1 MQMTTLGR
9 GGPVVSRAGL
19 GLMGMSGVYGQAD
32 DQESI
37 ATIRAAADAGI
48 TLLDTGDFYG
58 MGHNELLLRDALR
71 GRISR
76 ESVFIQVKFGGQ
88 RDPSGAFIGQD
99 ASPGMVKT
107 SLAYTLT
114 RLGTD
119 YVDLYQPARLDS
131 RVPIEDTVG
140 AIAEMVQAGYVR
152 HIGLSEMGADTIRRA
167 HAVHPIA
174 ALQIE
179 YSLMSRGI
187 EAQILPTVRELG
199 ISVTA
204 YGILSRGLLS
214 SGTAR
219 LAPGDPRTR
228 FPRFTDENHA
238 RNLELLA
245 ALEAIAAEKGATAAQ
260 LAIAW
265 VASRGEDIIPLIGT
279 KRRGRLAEA
288 LSALDLTLS
297 GDDLAAIEAAVPARR
312 GRGRPVRA
320 GRADRAGQRALT
332 RPDLASVPPFP
343 VLDRKLAGGQRLA
356 RRLWVQQPVQARRY
370 GAADQWRDDE
380 QPYLAQGAPADDEG
394 GTEAASRVHRRARDR
409 DSDEM
414 DNHERKTDDD
424 ASGGGVRGLACGAK
438 NGEDEK
444 GGHDHLDQERTSRVD
459 VDMARGTPAIRP
471 QARL

>member
-1 MQMTTLGR
+1 MVHSIFPKARFFPSLHGAERTTNTPPSHRARGYQGAAPRIERMETTTLGR

-19 GLMGMSGVYGQAD
+19 GLMGMSGIYGQAD
-32 DQESI
+32 DQESL
-37 ATIRAAADAGI
+37 ATIHAALDAGI

-71 GRISR
+71 RGVRR

-88 RDPSGAFIGQD
+88 RDPSGAFVGHD
-99 ASPGMVKT
+99 ASPAMAKS

-119 YVDLYQPARLDS
+119 YVDLYQPARLDPQ
-131 RVPIEDTVG
+131 VPIEDTVG

-152 HIGLSEMGADTIRRA
+152 HIGLSEVGADTIRRA

-187 EAQILPTVRELG
+187 EAEILPAVRELG

-219 LAPGDPRTR
+219 LAPDDPRTR
-228 FPRFTDENHA
+228 FPRFSGENHA

-245 ALEAIAAEKGATAAQ
+245 ALEAIADQHGVTAAQ

-265 VASRGEDIIPLIGT
+265 VASRGGDIIPLIGT
-279 KRRGRLAEA
+279 KRRDRLAEA
-288 LSALDLTLS
+288 LKALDLTLS
-297 GDDLAAIEAAVPARR
+297 ADDLAAVEAAVPAAA
-312 GRGRPVRA
+312 VA
-320 GRADRAGQRALT
+320 GDR
-332 RPDLASVPPFP
+332 
-343 VLDRKLAGGQRLA
+343 
-356 RRLWVQQPVQARRY
+356 Y
-370 GAADQWRDDE
+370 
-380 QPYLAQGAPADDEG
+380 
-394 GTEAASRVHRRARDR
+394 
-409 DSDEM
+409 
-414 DNHERKTDDD
+414 
-424 ASGGGVRGLACGAK
+424 
-438 NGEDEK
+438 
-444 GGHDHLDQERTSRVD
+444 
-459 VDMARGTPAIRP
+459 TPAQVTALDSEQSSRP
-471 QARL
+471 

>member
-1 MQMTTLGR
+1 METTTLGR

-19 GLMGMSGVYGQAD
+19 GLMGMSGTYGQAD

-37 ATIRAAADAGI
+37 ATIHAALDAGI

-58 MGHNELLLRDALR
+58 MGHNELLLRHALR
-71 GRISR
+71 GIPRD
-76 ESVFIQVKFGGQ
+76 SVFIQVKFGGQ
-88 RDPSGAFIGQD
+88 RDPSGAFIGHD
-99 ASPGMVKT
+99 ARPAAVKN

-119 YVDLYQPARLDS
+119 YVDLYQPARLDP

-140 AIAEMVQAGYVR
+140 AIAEMIQAGYVR
-152 HIGLSEMGADTIRRA
+152 HIGLSEMGPQTIRRA

-187 EAQILPTVRELG
+187 EAEILPTVRELG

-219 LAPGDPRTR
+219 LAPDDPRTR

-245 ALEAIAAEKGATAAQ
+245 ALEAIAADLGVTAAQ

-279 KRRGRLAEA
+279 KRRERLAEA
-288 LSALDLTLS
+288 LKALDLTLS
-297 GDDLAAIEAAVPARR
+297 ADELAAIEAAVPAEA
-312 GRGRPVRA
+312 V
-320 GRADRAGQRALT
+320 
-332 RPDLASVPPFP
+332 
-343 VLDRKLAGGQRLA
+343 AGG
-356 RRLWVQQPVQARRY
+356 RY
-370 GAADQWRDDE
+370 E
-380 QPYLAQGAPADDEG
+380 TAQVAML
-394 GTEAASRVHRRARDR
+394 
-409 DSDEM
+409 DS
-414 DNHERKTDDD
+414 ER
-424 ASGGGVRGLACGAK
+424 
-438 NGEDEK
+438 
-444 GGHDHLDQERTSRVD
+444 
-459 VDMARGTPAIRP
+459 
-471 QARL
+471 

>member
-1 MQMTTLGR
+1 MQTTTLGR

-19 GLMGMSGVYGQAD
+19 GLMGMSGIYGQAD

-37 ATIRAAADAGI
+37 ATIHAALDAGI

-71 GRISR
+71 RGVPRD
-76 ESVFIQVKFGGQ
+76 SVFIQVKFGGQ
-88 RDPSGAFIGQD
+88 RDPSGAFIGHD
-99 ASPGMVKT
+99 ASPAAAKN

-119 YVDLYQPARLDS
+119 YVDLYQPARLDPQ
-131 RVPIEDTVG
+131 VPIEETVG
-140 AIAEMVQAGYVR
+140 AIAEMIRAGYVR
-152 HIGLSEMGADTIRRA
+152 HIGLSEVGAQTIRRA

-187 EAQILPTVRELG
+187 EAEILPVVRELG

-219 LAPGDPRTR
+219 LAPDDPRAR
-228 FPRFTDENHA
+228 FPRFSGDNHA

-245 ALEAIAAEKGATAAQ
+245 ALETIAERKGGGEVGGEVTAAQ

-279 KRRGRLAEA
+279 KRRDRLGEA
-288 LSALDLTLS
+288 LKALDLTLS
-297 GDDLAAIEAAVPARR
+297 ADDLAAIEAAVPAAA
-312 GRGRPVRA
+312 VA
-320 GRADRAGQRALT
+320 GDRYAAAQVAAL
-332 RPDLASVPPFP
+332 
-343 VLDRKLAGGQRLA
+343 
-356 RRLWVQQPVQARRY
+356 
-370 GAADQWRDDE
+370 
-380 QPYLAQGAPADDEG
+380 
-394 GTEAASRVHRRARDR
+394 
-409 DSDEM
+409 DS
-414 DNHERKTDDD
+414 ER
-424 ASGGGVRGLACGAK
+424 
-438 NGEDEK
+438 
-444 GGHDHLDQERTSRVD
+444 
-459 VDMARGTPAIRP
+459 
-471 QARL
+471 

>member
-1 MQMTTLGR
+1 MDTTTLGR

-19 GLMGMSGVYGQAD
+19 GLMGMSGVYGRAD
-32 DQESI
+32 EAESI
-37 ATIRAAADAGI
+37 ATIHAAIDAGI

-71 GRISR
+71 GRPR
-76 ESVFIQVKFGGQ
+76 DDVFIQVKFGGQ
-88 RDPSGAFIGQD
+88 RDPSGAFIGHD
-99 ASPGMVKT
+99 ASPAAVKT

-119 YVDLYQPARLDS
+119 HVDLYQPARLDP

-152 HIGLSEMGADTIRRA
+152 YIGLSEMGADTIRRA

-187 EAQILPTVRELG
+187 EARILPTVRELG

-219 LAPGDPRTR
+219 LAPDDPRRR
-228 FPRFTDENHA
+228 FPRFRDENHA

-245 ALEAIAAEKGATAAQ
+245 SLETIAAGREVTAAQ

-265 VASRGEDIIPLIGT
+265 VASRGADIIPLIGT
-279 KRRGRLAEA
+279 KRRDRLAEA
-288 LSALDLTLS
+288 LQALDLGLS
-297 GDDLAAIEAAVPARR
+297 VDELAAIEAAVPDGA
-312 GRGRPVRA
+312 VA
-320 GRADRAGQRALT
+320 GDRYDPAQMT
-332 RPDLASVPPFP
+332 N
-343 VLDRKLAGGQRLA
+343 LD
-356 RRLWVQQPVQARRY
+356 
-370 GAADQWRDDE
+370 
-380 QPYLAQGAPADDEG
+380 
-394 GTEAASRVHRRARDR
+394 S
-409 DSDEM
+409 
-414 DNHERKTDDD
+414 ER
-424 ASGGGVRGLACGAK
+424 
-438 NGEDEK
+438 
-444 GGHDHLDQERTSRVD
+444 
-459 VDMARGTPAIRP
+459 
-471 QARL
+471 